1 MLLICVVNVKHRH
14 IILAKAVG
22 GGGGGHYRQK
32 KLGVPVSIDTQRN
45 DTQGL
50 SAHHSLKETLTGRQ
64 DPRTTGGDLTKPEKA
79 DEVA

>member
-1 MLLICVVNVKHRH
+1 MCGKCEAETFYFSQGNR
-14 IILAKAVG
+14 G
-22 GGGGGHYRQK
+22 GGQSRQK
-32 KLGVPVSIDTQRN
+32 KFGVPVSIDTQRN

-79 DEVA
+79 DEEA